1 MLSVHALHIRYL
13 TWTYV
18 QHICCSLW
26 LWLAI
31 NQDLC
36 EKKSNETLP
45 LACPSPNNFF
55 ILVGLYLGKTKTK
68 TKKTFFFCCTVFC
81 EVAAFICKWLY
92 PAQLPKSECDNENDW
107 DPDGFC
113 LILPV
118 SGLASVHPLEVW
130 HPLHSV
136 SMCQHRLL
144 YFTVIKQVIALAP
157 KYNRQAEIR
166 GRVIE
171 WQQFDQSAR
180 TQTHTLGKPS
190 FPLSTWR
197 YFVTAPLD
205 ERPHQKSCTCAFSAS
220 SAAGVIASEW

>member
-1 MLSVHALHIRYL
+1 MPVSQQFFHTCWPLFRKNKNKNKKNYFFLLHC
-13 TWTYV
+13 V
-18 QHICCSLW
+18 LW
-26 LWLAI
+26 GGSFHLQMI
-31 NQDLC
+31 I
-36 EKKSNETLP
+36 S
-45 LACPSPNNFF
+45 SP
-55 ILVGLYLGKTKTK
+55 T
-68 TKKTFFFCCTVFC
+68 
-81 EVAAFICKWLY
+81 
-92 PAQLPKSECDNENDW
+92 SECDNENDW